1 MNDKERTVLL
11 DSIIKLTHTIDD
23 LTKTNANNDD
33 KLPQT
38 WEFKD
43 GKFQQEEE

>member
-1 MNDKERTVLL
+1 MNDKQLTVLL

-23 LTKTNANNDD
+23 LSKLNVNSDD
-33 KLPQT
+33 IPPQT

-43 GKFQQEEE
+43 GKFQQE